1 MCCIHLFIFLG
12 GKVKEGEQVTLTLPC
27 NWKLKAIASDST
39 KTGSCLWCQHSK
51 WENTICWFHL
61 WVGSFVRSTEASA
74 HNFKFLCRISVRTS
88 YSIYIRPNAAWRGA
102 AFMSE
107 IGFARRLTRFFFCP
121 LCLRYLSSCS
131 CHGSAVGRGRWRRVS
146 ERQSVSAVRDI
157 ACTHISRYTFRFP
170 PLSPPLVCCPFL
182 CQCVREKNC

>member
-39 KTGSCLWCQHSK
+39 KTGSCLCILSLAML
-51 WENTICWFHL
+51 TSICWFHL

-74 HNFKFLCRISVRTS
+74 HNFQFLCRISVRTS

-170 PLSPPLVCCPFL
+170 PSSPPLVCCLFL